1 MPSLS
6 FPSDPH
12 KPTWRSSSYSMDA
25 EQCVEVS
32 DQHSGLIPVRD
43 SKTPTGPTLTLPT
56 PAWSAFVTALAAEG
70 GLAPR

>member
-1 MPSLS
+1 MPS
-6 FPSDPH
+6 PSELH
-12 KPTWRSSSYSMDA
+12 AITWRSSSYSMEED
-25 EQCVEVS
+25 QCLQVS

-56 PAWSAFVTALAAEG
+56 PAWSAFVTALTAEG